1 MEIVYALIVGAVIGW
16 LAGVIMKGKG
26 FGIVG
31 NIIIGILG
39 SMLGHFVFNAMGM
52 AAENTLGRLLVSLG
66 GAVLLI
72 MILRTFKKA

>member
-1 MEIVYALIVGAVIGW
+1 MEILYALLVGAVIGW
-16 LAGVIMKGKG
+16 LAGVIMKGGG
-26 FGIVG
+26 FGVVG

-39 SMLGHFVFNAMGM
+39 SMLGHFIFGALGL
-52 AAENTLGRLLVSLG
+52 AANNTLGRLLVSLG

>member
-39 SMLGHFVFNAMGM
+39 SMLGHFVFNALGM
-52 AAENTLGRLLVSLG
+52 AASNTLGRLLVSLG